1 MTEHPPFD
9 QRNGHRERVDAAP
22 PLVLASTSP
31 YRRELLGRLVE
42 RFEVESPGVDEAPL
56 AAETPRAAAMRL
68 ALAKARAVASRRPGA
83 VVIGSDQTA
92 TIDDVGIIGKPGDH
106 ARAKEQL
113 RAASGRTML
122 FHTALSVVCPA
133 RGFER
138 TEVVDTRVRFRRLD
152 DAMIDAY
159 LAREPAYD
167 CAGSAKS
174 EGLGIALLESIDG
187 PDPTA
192 LVGLPLI
199 ALTALLEAAG
209 IRVL

>member
-1 MTEHPPFD
+1 M
-9 QRNGHRERVDAAP
+9 
-22 PLVLASTSP
+22 VLASTSR
-31 YRRELLGRLVE
+31 YRRELLARLVE
-42 RFEVESPGVDEAPL
+42 RFDIEAPGVDEAPL
-56 AAETPRAAAMRL
+56 PHETPAAAAIRL
-68 ALAKARAVASRRPGA
+68 ALAKALAVSRRRPEA
-83 VVIGSDQTA
+83 LVIGSDQTA
-92 TIDDVGIIGKPGDH
+92 TLDDVGIIGKPGDH
-106 ARAKEQL
+106 ARAKAQL